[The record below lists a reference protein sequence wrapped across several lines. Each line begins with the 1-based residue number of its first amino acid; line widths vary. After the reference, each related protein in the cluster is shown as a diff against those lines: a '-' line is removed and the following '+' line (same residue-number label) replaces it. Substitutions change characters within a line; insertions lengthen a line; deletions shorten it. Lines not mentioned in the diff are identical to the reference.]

1 MGYGYDSLRLWQH
14 NGDGSRSSYVYD
26 GDEVLSWQKG
36 ALSQVV
42 IRGAGVIRSIGTTTA
57 GTAQD
62 RIFHADAQ
70 GTTAATTTGS
80 QAIETGY
87 QTDAWGNTLAGSA
100 TDNPYIYGGGEG
112 YWQEPT
118 LGLTYVGARWLEPQT
133 GTWLSVDPVVGE
145 PNYSY
150 AYNSPTA
157 YMDPSGMAPQTWQ
170 EVDALTNKIRR
181 RQSLQPSEIALARQ
195 IITTDTK
202 TQF

>member
-1 MGYGYDSLRLWQH
+1 MLYTWDDQDRLVGVSSPTAGTFTMGYGYDGLRLWQQ

-133 GTWLSVDPVVGE
+133 GSWLSVDPVVGE
-145 PNYSY
+145 PNLQLCLQQPDRLYGFDGDGS
-150 AYNSPTA
+150 
-157 YMDPSGMAPQTWQ
+157 
-170 EVDALTNKIRR
+170 TN
-181 RQSLQPSEIALARQ
+181 LPDEE
-195 IITTDTK
+195 
-202 TQF
+202 